1 MRSSDGSVG
10 TVDTQFA
17 EMSTPLRLESGQ
29 SLPAYRIAY
38 ETYGKLNNEKNNAIL
53 ICHALSG
60 DAHAAGYHDRDDRPG
75 WWDNAIG
82 PGKGFDTSK
91 FFVICSNVIGG
102 CKGTTGPSSLD
113 PATGRPYGIRFPV
126 VTVKDMVNAQKA
138 LLDHLGIDQLFAVAG
153 GSMGGMQ
160 VLQWSVTYPE
170 RMKRAVVIASSAYS
184 SPQQIAFNAVGRRA
198 IISDPAWVEG
208 DYYGSSPPSNGLS
221 LARMIGHITYL
232 SDESMYSK
240 FGRRLQNKETIGYDF
255 NTDFQVESYL
265 SHQGDSFVKRFDANS
280 YLYIT
285 KAIDYFDLNEGDSL
299 IKGLSRVRSSTLV
312 ITVSSDWL
320 YPPYQSQEIVTAL
333 SANNVKV
340 KYAEIKSDYGHDA
353 FLVEPGQLNYHLRQF
368 LGRTVVGDLMS
379 INVPTVSERSTI
391 QNAARIMLEREVNHL
406 PVLEENGK
414 LAGIVTS
421 WDIARAVALGYSS
434 LLDIIS
440 KPVLTAKPD
449 EEIEEAALR
458 MEQYHISALPVVD
471 EGQQVLGLISIDKM
485 SVLFGGGRGSDG

>member
-1 MRSSDGSVG
+1 MKSQDGSVG
-10 TVDTQFA
+10 IVETQFA
-17 EMSTPLRLESGQ
+17 EMVGPLPLESGQ
-29 SLPAYRIAY
+29 TLSSYRIAY
-38 ETYGKLNNEKNNAIL
+38 ETYGTLNKERNNAIL

-60 DAHAAGYHDRDDRPG
+60 DAHAAGYHEGDSRPG
-75 WWDNAIG
+75 WWDSSIG

-91 FFVICSNVIGG
+91 FFVICSNVLGG
-102 CKGTTGPSSLD
+102 CKGTTGPSSPD
-113 PATGRPYGIRFPV
+113 PDTGTPYGIRFPV
-126 VTVKDMVNAQKA
+126 VTIKDMVNAQMA
-138 LLDHLGIDQLFAVAG
+138 LVRRLGIDQLFAVAG

-160 VLQWSVTYPE
+160 VLQWAISFPE
-170 RMKRAVVIASSAYS
+170 KMKRAVVIASSAYS

-198 IISDPAWVEG
+198 IISDPEWREG
-208 DYYGSSPPSNGLS
+208 NYYGKSSPSNGLS

-240 FGRRLQNKETIGYDF
+240 FGRRLQDKQTIGYDF

-280 YLYIT
+280 YLYVT
-285 KAIDYFDLNEGDSL
+285 KAIDYFDLNEEDSL
-299 IKGLSRVRSSTLV
+299 IRGLSKARSNTLV
-312 ITVSSDWL
+312 IAVSSDWL

-340 KYAEIKSDYGHDA
+340 KYAEIKSNYGHDA

-391 QNAARIMLEREVNHL
+391 QNAARIMLDLEVNHL
-406 PVLEENGK
+406 PVLDTNEK
-414 LAGIVTS
+414 LTGIVTS

-440 KPVLTAKPD
+440 KPVLTARPD
-449 EEIEEAALR
+449 EELEDAASR
-458 MEQYHISALPVVD
+458 MEQYHITALPVVD
-471 EGQQVLGLISIDKM
+471 EHRMVLGLISIDKM
-485 SVLFGGGRGSDG
+485 SRLFGGVAD

>member
-10 TVDTQFA
+10 TVETQYA
-17 EMSTPLRLESGQ
+17 EISTPLRLESGQ
-29 SLPAYRIAY
+29 TLSTYRIAY
-38 ETYGKLNNEKNNAIL
+38 EMYGTLNKEKNNAIL

-60 DAHAAGYHDRDDRPG
+60 DSHAAGHHDGESRPG
-75 WWDNAIG
+75 WWDSSIG
-82 PGKGFDTSK
+82 PGKGFDTAK
-91 FFVICSNVIGG
+91 FCIICSNIIGG
-102 CKGTTGPSSLD
+102 CKGSTGPSSLD
-113 PATGRPYGIRFPV
+113 PGTGKPYGTRFPV
-126 VTVKDMVNAQKA
+126 VTIKDMVNAQKN
-138 LLDHLGIDQLFAVAG
+138 LVDHLGIDQLFAVAG

-160 VLQWSVTYPE
+160 VLQWSLSYPE

-198 IISDPAWVEG
+198 IIADPEWREG
-208 DYYGSSPPSNGLS
+208 DYYGRSSPSNGLS

-240 FGRRLQNKETIGYDF
+240 FGRRLQDKQTIGYDF

-285 KAIDYFDLNEGDSL
+285 KAIDYFDLHEDDSL
-299 IKGLSRVRSSTLV
+299 IKGLSRVRSNTLV
-312 ITVSSDWL
+312 IAVSSDWL

-340 KYAEIKSDYGHDA
+340 KYAEIKSNYGHDA

-391 QNAARIMLEREVNHL
+391 QNAARIMLDKEVNHL
-406 PVLEENGK
+406 PVLEENGR
-414 LAGIVTS
+414 LTGIVTS

-440 KPVLTAKPD
+440 KPVLTARPD
-449 EEIEEAALR
+449 EEIEEAASR

-471 EGQQVLGLISIDKM
+471 EDQQVLGLISIDKL
-485 SVLFGGGRGSDG
+485 SALFGGGIGSVN

>member
-1 MRSSDGSVG
+1 MRNTDGSVG
-10 TVDTQFA
+10 IVETQFA
-17 EMSTPLRLESGQ
+17 DMTKPLLLESGQ
-29 SLPAYRIAY
+29 TLARYRIAY
-38 ETYGKLNNEKNNAIL
+38 ETYGKLNKERNNAIL
-53 ICHALSG
+53 VCHALSG
-60 DAHAAGYHDRDDRPG
+60 DAHAAGYHDGDDRPG

-91 FFVICSNVIGG
+91 FFVICSNVLGG

-113 PATGRPYGIRFPV
+113 STGRPYGIGFPV
-126 VTVKDMVNAQKA
+126 VTIKDMVNAQKD
-138 LLDHLGIDQLFAVAG
+138 LVDHLGIDQLFAVAG

-198 IISDPAWVEG
+198 IISDPAWSGG
-208 DYYGSSPPSNGLS
+208 DYYEKSSPSNGLS

-232 SDESMYSK
+232 SDESMYTK

-285 KAIDYFDLNEGDSL
+285 KAIDYFDLNKEDSL
-299 IKGLSRVRSSTLV
+299 INGLSRVRSSTLV
-312 ITVSSDWL
+312 IAVSSDWL
-320 YPPYQSQEIVTAL
+320 FPPYQSQEIVTAL

-340 KYAEIKSDYGHDA
+340 KYAEIKSNYGHDA

-391 QNAARIMLEREVNHL
+391 QNAARIMLDREVNHL
-406 PVLEENGK
+406 PVLQDNGK
-414 LAGIVTS
+414 LVGIVTS

-434 LLDIIS
+434 LLDIVS
-440 KPVLTAKPD
+440 RPVLTARPD
-449 EEIEEAALR
+449 EEIEEAAAR
-458 MEQYHISALPVVD
+458 MGQYHISALPVVD
-471 EGQQVLGLISIDKM
+471 GDQRVMGLISVDKM
-485 SVLFGGGRGSDG
+485 SVLLGGGMAADS